1 MRTTIYLRIASVMT
15 LIHAVLHTIGGVFGK
30 PMPGTAA
37 MVAST
42 MQSNR
47 FPVFGVMRTYSDFYM
62 GMGLGATITM
72 TVETVVFWM
81 LASLAITDSDKL
93 RPILAAFMI
102 QYLAL
107 AVNSYHFFFL
117 GPVIAE
123 LLIAACFGMA
133 ILTAKPADLPIAAGA
148 RA

>member
-1 MRTTIYLRIASVMT
+1 MKPVIFLRIASVMT

-37 MVAST
+37 MVAAT

-47 FPVFGVMRTYSDFYM
+47 FPVFGVMRTYTDFYM

-72 TVETVVFWM
+72 TVETVAFWM
-81 LASLAITDSDKL
+81 LASLAKTESDRL

-123 LLIAACFGMA
+123 LLIAASLAMA
-133 ILTAKPADLPIAAGA
+133 IVTAKPVKAQVAVTAQA
-148 RA
+148 